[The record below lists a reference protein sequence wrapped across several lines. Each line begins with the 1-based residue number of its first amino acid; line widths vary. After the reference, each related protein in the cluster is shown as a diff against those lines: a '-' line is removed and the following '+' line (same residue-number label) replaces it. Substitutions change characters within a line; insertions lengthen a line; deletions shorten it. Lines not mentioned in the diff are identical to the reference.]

1 MELIDIYGDTDR
13 EELLSFLVED
23 HQDIAKCAS
32 KLIARLSKVCAV
44 ESVGQR
50 WGVTFSVSENGTSVA
65 IGSPFGEAWA
75 DLKLGIEGDQ
85 LLGFWDIR
93 KKTVDAHGEERS
105 SVVSTIRFTKNGT
118 YLLGS
123 SGESALS
130 VQQQNFGQDI
140 TAHKIMSSILYAIGA
155 R

>member
-13 EELLSFLVED
+13 EQLLTYLVED
-23 HQDIAKCAS
+23 REEIAKYAS
-32 KLIARLSKVCAV
+32 KLIARLSKVCAAQ
-44 ESVGQR
+44 SVSQR
-50 WGVTFSVSENGTSVA
+50 WGVIFSVSDDGTSVA
-65 IGSPFGEAWA
+65 IGSPFGDAW
-75 DLKLGIEGDQ
+75 DELKLGIEGNQ

-93 KKTVDAHGEERS
+93 KKTVDVHGEDQS
-105 SVVSTIRFTKNGT
+105 SFVSTIRFTKDGM

-130 VQQQNFGQDI
+130 VHQQGFGQDT
-140 TAHKIMSSILYAIGA
+140 TAFKIMLSILYAIGA